1 MLRRSGAHST
11 PLRSIPIG
19 DFRIGGGEPL
29 VLIAGPCVIESERHA
44 MKLAERL
51 VKIAAKAKVPLIFK
65 ASYDKAN
72 RSSVRSFRGP
82 GLREGLEILGK
93 VRARFRVPVLTDIHE
108 PAQARL
114 AAEVCDV
121 LQVPGFLSR
130 QTDLLT
136 AAGET
141 GRVVNLKKGQFLSPW
156 EMANAGEKV
165 KSTGNNRVII
175 TERGVSFGY
184 NNLVVDMRS
193 FPILAKTGCPVIFD
207 VTHSVQLPGGQGHAS
222 GGQPE
227 FIEPLSRA
235 GTAVG
240 VDGIFLEV
248 HERPERALSDG
259 AEALK
264 ELQARLDS
272 GFERAVEVLLACKG
286 RVVVTGMGKSGL
298 IGRKIAAT
306 FSSTGTPSVFLH
318 PAEALHGDLGMLQA
332 GDAVVAVS
340 YGGETE
346 EIVALLATMKRLG
359 LPLVTLTGNTRSTL
373 AQASDVVLDTSVR
386 EEACS
391 LNLAPTAS
399 TTAAMAL
406 GDALAIALLERRG
419 FNHDDFAAL
428 HPGGRL
434 GKKLLRVRELMH
446 AGEALPSVAPSAKMP
461 DVIYEMSR
469 KGLGMTTVVDA
480 AGTLA
485 GIITDGD
492 LRRLMEK
499 RRGAVLEL
507 TAEECMSANPA
518 TITSEEFASAAL
530 RLMEQRKI
538 TSVVVLDGERHVAG
552 VVHVHDLWTLELF

>member
-1 MLRRSGAHST
+1 MGRIVSLETARRVLR
-11 PLRSIPIG
+11 
-19 DFRIGGGEPL
+19 
-29 VLIAGPCVIESERHA
+29 IE
-44 MKLAERL
+44 
-51 VKIAAKAKVPLIFK
+51 
-65 ASYDKAN
+65 
-72 RSSVRSFRGP
+72 
-82 GLREGLEILGK
+82 
-93 VRARFRVPVLTDIHE
+93 
-108 PAQARL
+108 
-114 AAEVCDV
+114 
-121 LQVPGFLSR
+121 
-130 QTDLLT
+130 
-136 AAGET
+136 
-141 GRVVNLKKGQFLSPW
+141 
-156 EMANAGEKV
+156 
-165 KSTGNNRVII
+165 
-175 TERGVSFGY
+175 
-184 NNLVVDMRS
+184 
-193 FPILAKTGCPVIFD
+193 
-207 VTHSVQLPGGQGHAS
+207 
-222 GGQPE
+222 
-227 FIEPLSRA
+227 
-235 GTAVG
+235 
-240 VDGIFLEV
+240 
-248 HERPERALSDG
+248 

-264 ELQARLDS
+264 DLQARLDA

-318 PAEALHGDLGMLQA
+318 PAEALHGDLGMLQP
-332 GDAVVAVS
+332 GDAVLAVS

-346 EIVALLATMKRLG
+346 EIVTLLATMKRLG

-373 AQASDVVLDTSVR
+373 AQGSDVVLDTSVR

-446 AGEALPSVAPSAKMP
+446 AGEALPSVLPSAKMP

-480 AGTLA
+480 GGMLA

-492 LRRLMEK
+492 LRRLMQQ
-499 RRGAVLEL
+499 RPGVVLEL
-507 TAEECMSANPA
+507 AAAECMSTHPV
-518 TITSEEFASAAL
+518 TIASDEFASAAL

-538 TSVVVLDGERHVAG
+538 TSVVVLDGARRVAG
-552 VVHVHDLWTLELF
+552 VVHLHDLWTLELF